1 MKNKSIIFGIR
12 VVIEAIEAGKEID
25 KVLINKSNA
34 SPLKQELLDLM
45 KDRGIVSQNVPEPKL
60 NRITGKNHQGVI
72 AYLSPITFSN
82 LENVIM
88 DIYEKGEDPFL
99 ILLDGVT
106 DIRNFGAIARTA
118 ECAGVHAIV
127 LPERGVASINEDAIK
142 ISAGALLSLPVC
154 RVRDLLTTSRYLK
167 DSGIALYAATEKA
180 DTDLY
185 DQSIEKGP
193 CALIM
198 GREESGISN
207 EILNLCDAKLRIPLK
222 GKIDSLNVSVSA
234 GVILYEIVRAQLNET
249 V

>member
-12 VVIEAIEAGKEID
+12 VLIEAIQAGKEID
-25 KVLINKSNA
+25 KVLINKSKT

-45 KDRGIVSQNVPEPKL
+45 DERGIHSQNVPEQKL

-72 AYLSPITFSN
+72 AYLSPIVFSN
-82 LENVIM
+82 LQNVIM

-106 DIRNFGAIARTA
+106 DVRNLGAIARTA

-127 LPERGVASINEDAIK
+127 VPEKGVASINEDAIK

-167 DSGIALYAATEKA
+167 DSGIQLYAATEKA
-180 DTDLY
+180 EGDLFA
-185 DQSIEKGP
+185 QELEKGP

-198 GREESGISN
+198 GSEERGISN
-207 EILNLCDAKLRIPLK
+207 EIMNLTDAKLRIPLM
-222 GKIDSLNVSVSA
+222 GKIHSLNVSVSA
-234 GVILYEIVRAQLNET
+234 GIILYNIVRSRIK
-249 V
+249 

>member
-1 MKNKSIIFGIR
+1 VKNKSIIFGIR

-25 KVLINKSNA
+25 KVLINKSKT

-45 KDRGIVSQNVPEPKL
+45 DERGIHSQNVPEQKL

-72 AYLSPITFSN
+72 AYLSPIVFAN
-82 LENVIM
+82 LENVIL
-88 DIYEKGEDPFL
+88 DIYERGEDPFL

-106 DIRNFGAIARTA
+106 DIRNLGAIARTA

-127 LPERGVASINEDAIK
+127 VPERGVASINEDAIK

-167 DSGIALYAATEKA
+167 DSGIQLFAATEKA
-180 DTDLY
+180 EEDLFA
-185 DQSIEKGP
+185 QKLEKGP

-198 GREESGISN
+198 GSEERGISN
-207 EILNLCDAKLRIPLK
+207 DIMNLTDARLRIPLM

-234 GVILYEIVRAQLNET
+234 GIILYEIVRSKLK
-249 V
+249 

>member
-1 MKNKSIIFGIR
+1 VKNKSIIFGIR
-12 VVIEAIEAGKEID
+12 VVIEAIQAGKEID
-25 KVLINKSNA
+25 KVLVNKTKA

-45 KDRGIVSQNVPEPKL
+45 EERGIISQNVPEQKL

-72 AYLSPITFSN
+72 AYLSPITFAN

-88 DIYEKGEDPFL
+88 EIYEKGEDPFL

-106 DIRNFGAIARTA
+106 DVRNLGAIARTA

-127 LPERGVASINEDAIK
+127 VPEKGVASINEDAIK

-154 RVRDLLTTSRYLK
+154 RVRDLLTTTRYLK
-167 DSGIALYAATEKA
+167 DSGMQIYAATEKA
-180 DTDLY
+180 EEDIFNQEL
-185 DQSIEKGP
+185 EKGP

-198 GREESGISN
+198 GSEESGISN
-207 EILNLCDAKLRIPLK
+207 DIMNLTDARLKIPLM

-234 GVILYEIVRAQLNET
+234 GIILYQIVRSKLK
-249 V
+249 

>member
-25 KVLINKSNA
+25 KVLINKSKT

-45 KDRGIVSQNVPEPKL
+45 DERGIHSQNVPEQKL

-72 AYLSPITFSN
+72 AYLSPIVFAN
-82 LENVIM
+82 LENVIL
-88 DIYEKGEDPFL
+88 DIYERGEDPFL

-106 DIRNFGAIARTA
+106 DIRNLGAIARTA

-127 LPERGVASINEDAIK
+127 VPERGVASINEDAIK

-167 DSGIALYAATEKA
+167 DSGIQLFAATEKA
-180 DTDLY
+180 EEDLFA
-185 DQSIEKGP
+185 QKLEKGP

-198 GREESGISN
+198 GSEERGISN
-207 EILNLCDAKLRIPLK
+207 DIMNLTDARLRIPLM

-234 GVILYEIVRAQLNET
+234 GIILYEIVRSKLK
-249 V
+249 